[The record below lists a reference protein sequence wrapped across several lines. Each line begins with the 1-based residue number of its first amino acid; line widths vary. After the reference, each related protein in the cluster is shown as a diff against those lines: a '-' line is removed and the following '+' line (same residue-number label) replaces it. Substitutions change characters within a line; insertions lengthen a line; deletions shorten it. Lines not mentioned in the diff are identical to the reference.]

1 MTDTPQ
7 AAPFRAGMIAIVG
20 RPNVGKSTLLNALVG
35 THVSIT
41 SNKPQTT
48 RNRVMGV
55 ATRPDAQFVFVDT
68 PGLQHRHRNLLTRRM
83 NAGVSAAIHG
93 VDAIVMVVDA
103 QQGWREE
110 DDAVLRL
117 LPRPPAPGAAAT
129 EALAEAATEAT
140 PDPAPGAV
148 TEAVPDAV
156 VDAAAQPFTSRVVL
170 VLSKTDLL
178 RDRNALLPLIAGVAA
193 RYPFTAIV
201 PVSASKSWQLD
212 DLFDALRHLLPESL
226 PLFEADEITD
236 RSVRFLAA
244 ELIREQAFRLLG
256 DELPYG
262 LAVSIEAW
270 EESDGRAVVSA
281 LIMVERDSQRGIVIG
296 NGGSKLRAIGTKA
309 RTAIERLLGKP
320 VFLETHVRVSAGW
333 NNSARSLDRL
343 GVEAPQRS

>member
-1 MTDTPQ
+1 MTTAQP
-7 AAPFRAGMIAIVG
+7 ATLFRAGMIAIVG

-117 LPRPPAPGAAAT
+117 LPRPPAAGAPAAAD
-129 EALAEAATEAT
+129 APAEAPE
-140 PDPAPGAV
+140 
-148 TEAVPDAV
+148 
-156 VDAAAQPFTSRVVL
+156 PFSSRVVL

-193 RYPFTAIV
+193 RYPFAAIV
-201 PVSASKSWQLD
+201 PVSASRGWQLD
-212 DLFDALRHLLPESL
+212 DLFAALRQLLPEGM
-226 PLFEADEITD
+226 PLFDEDAITD

-262 LAVSIEAW
+262 LAVSIESW
-270 EESDGRAVVSA
+270 EESDGRAVVNA
-281 LIMVERDSQRGIVIG
+281 TILVERDSQRGIVIG
-296 NGGSKLRAIGTKA
+296 AGGAKLRAIGQKA
-309 RTAIERLLGKP
+309 RTAIERLLAKP
-320 VFLETHVRVSAGW
+320 VFLQTHVRVSSGW
-333 NNSARSLDRL
+333 NNDARALDRL
-343 GVEAPQRS
+343 GLDTPQRP

>member
-1 MTDTPQ
+1 
-7 AAPFRAGMIAIVG
+7 MIAIVG
-20 RPNVGKSTLLNALVG
+20 RPNVGKSTLLNAMVG

-103 QQGWREE
+103 QQGWRAE
-110 DDAVLRL
+110 DEAVLRL
-117 LPRPPAPGAAAT
+117 LPRPPAAPADGAAPAGG
-129 EALAEAATEAT
+129 APPA
-140 PDPAPGAV
+140 DPA
-148 TEAVPDAV
+148 
-156 VDAAAQPFTSRVVL
+156 AAPFSSRVVL

-178 RDRNALLPLIAGVAA
+178 RDKTALLPLIAGVAA
-193 RYPFTAIV
+193 RYPFAAIV

-212 DLFDALRHLLPESL
+212 DLFEALRRLLPESL
-226 PLFEADEITD
+226 PLFEPDEITD

-270 EESDGRAVVSA
+270 EESEGRAVVSA
-281 LIMVERDSQRGIVIG
+281 LIVVERDSQRGIVIG
-296 NGGSKLRAIGTKA
+296 AGGAKLREIGSKA
-309 RTAIERLLGKP
+309 RTAIQRLLGKP

-343 GVEAPQRS
+343 GVEAPLRP

>member
-1 MTDTPQ
+1 MSADPGTT
-7 AAPFRAGMIAIVG
+7 PFRAGMIAIVG

-55 ATRPDAQFVFVDT
+55 ATRPEAQYVFVDT

-93 VDAIVMVVDA
+93 VDAIVLVVDA
-103 QQGWREE
+103 QQGWRDE
-110 DDAVLRL
+110 DSAVLRL
-117 LPRPPAPGAAAT
+117 LPRAPAADAAPGAAA
-129 EALAEAATEAT
+129 AE
-140 PDPAPGAV
+140 G
-148 TEAVPDAV
+148 
-156 VDAAAQPFTSRVVL
+156 AAAPFSSRVVL
-170 VLSKTDLL
+170 ALSKTDLL
-178 RDRNALLPLIAGVAA
+178 RDKSALLPLIAGVAA
-193 RYPFTAIV
+193 RYPFAAIV

-212 DLFDALRHLLPESL
+212 DLFEALRQLLPESL

-281 LIMVERDSQRGIVIG
+281 LIVVERDSQRGIVIG
-296 NGGSKLRAIGTKA
+296 SGGAKLREIGTKA

-343 GVEAPQRS
+343 GVEAPLRS

>member
-1 MTDTPQ
+1 MATDPETT
-7 AAPFRAGMIAIVG
+7 PFRAGMIAIVG
-20 RPNVGKSTLLNALVG
+20 RPNVGKSTLLNAMVG

-110 DDAVLRL
+110 DEAVLRL
-117 LPRPPAPGAAAT
+117 LPKPPPAGEAAAP
-129 EALAEAATEAT
+129 EAAGTQT
-140 PDPAPGAV
+140 P
-148 TEAVPDAV
+148 
-156 VDAAAQPFTSRVVL
+156 FSSRVVL

-178 RDRNALLPLIAGVAA
+178 RDKTALLPLIAGVAA
-193 RYPFTAIV
+193 RHPFAAIV

-212 DLFDALRHLLPESL
+212 DLFEALRRLLPESL

-270 EESDGRAVVSA
+270 EESEGRAVVSA
-281 LIMVERDSQRGIVIG
+281 LIVVERDSQRGIVIG
-296 NGGSKLRAIGTKA
+296 SGGAKLREIGTKA
-309 RTAIERLLGKP
+309 RTAIQRLLGKP

-343 GVEAPQRS
+343 GVEAPLRS

>member
-1 MTDTPQ
+1 MTPAPQTP
-7 AAPFRAGMIAIVG
+7 PFRAGMIAIVG
-20 RPNVGKSTLLNALVG
+20 RPNVGKSTLLNAMVG

-103 QQGWREE
+103 QQGWRAE
-110 DDAVLRL
+110 DEAVLRL
-117 LPRPPAPGAAAT
+117 LPRPPAAPADGAAPAGG
-129 EALAEAATEAT
+129 APPA
-140 PDPAPGAV
+140 DPA
-148 TEAVPDAV
+148 
-156 VDAAAQPFTSRVVL
+156 AAPFSSRVVL

-178 RDRNALLPLIAGVAA
+178 RDKTALLPLIAGVAA
-193 RYPFTAIV
+193 RYPFAAIV

-212 DLFDALRHLLPESL
+212 DLFEALRRLLPESL
-226 PLFEADEITD
+226 PLFEPDEITD

-270 EESDGRAVVSA
+270 EESEGRAVVSA
-281 LIMVERDSQRGIVIG
+281 LIVVERDSQRGIVIG
-296 NGGSKLRAIGTKA
+296 AGGAKLREIGSKA
-309 RTAIERLLGKP
+309 RTAIQRLLGKP

-343 GVEAPQRS
+343 GVEAPLRP

>member
-1 MTDTPQ
+1 
-7 AAPFRAGMIAIVG
+7 MIAIVG

-55 ATRPDAQFVFVDT
+55 ATRPEAQYVFVDT

-93 VDAIVMVVDA
+93 VDAIVLVVDA
-103 QQGWREE
+103 QQGWRDE
-110 DDAVLRL
+110 DSAVLRL
-117 LPRPPAPGAAAT
+117 LPRAPAADAAPGAAA
-129 EALAEAATEAT
+129 AE
-140 PDPAPGAV
+140 G
-148 TEAVPDAV
+148 
-156 VDAAAQPFTSRVVL
+156 AAAPFSSRVVL
-170 VLSKTDLL
+170 ALSKTDLL
-178 RDRNALLPLIAGVAA
+178 RDKSALLPLIAGVAA
-193 RYPFTAIV
+193 RYPFAAIV

-212 DLFDALRHLLPESL
+212 DLFEALRQLLPESL

-281 LIMVERDSQRGIVIG
+281 LIVVERDSQRGIVIG
-296 NGGSKLRAIGTKA
+296 SGGAKLREIGTKA

-343 GVEAPQRS
+343 GVEAPLRS

>member
-1 MTDTPQ
+1 MSADPGTT
-7 AAPFRAGMIAIVG
+7 PFRAGMIAIVG

-55 ATRPDAQFVFVDT
+55 ATRPEAQYVFVDT

-93 VDAIVMVVDA
+93 VDAIVLVVDA
-103 QQGWREE
+103 QQGWRDE
-110 DDAVLRL
+110 DSAVLRL
-117 LPRPPAPGAAAT
+117 LPRAPAADAAPGVAAGEGAAA
-129 EALAEAATEAT
+129 
-140 PDPAPGAV
+140 
-148 TEAVPDAV
+148 
-156 VDAAAQPFTSRVVL
+156 PFSSRVVL
-170 VLSKTDLL
+170 ALSKTDLL
-178 RDRNALLPLIAGVAA
+178 RDKSALLPLIAGVAA
-193 RYPFTAIV
+193 RYPFAAIV

-212 DLFDALRHLLPESL
+212 DLFEALRQLLPESL

-281 LIMVERDSQRGIVIG
+281 LIVVERDSQRGIVIG
-296 NGGSKLRAIGTKA
+296 SGGAKLREIGTKA

-343 GVEAPQRS
+343 GVEAPLRS

>member
-1 MTDTPQ
+1 MT
-7 AAPFRAGMIAIVG
+7 AAAQTNPFRAGMIAIVG
-20 RPNVGKSTLLNALVG
+20 RPNVGKSTLLNAMVG

-103 QQGWREE
+103 QQGWRAE
-110 DDAVLRL
+110 DEAVLRL
-117 LPRPPAPGAAAT
+117 LPKSPSAAAPANPGTEAADAGTPAP
-129 EALAEAATEAT
+129 
-140 PDPAPGAV
+140 
-148 TEAVPDAV
+148 
-156 VDAAAQPFTSRVVL
+156 FSSRVIL

-178 RDRNALLPLIAGVAA
+178 RDKTALLPLIAGIAG
-193 RYPFTAIV
+193 RYPFAAIV

-212 DLFDALRHLLPESL
+212 DLFEALRQLLPESL
-226 PLFEADEITD
+226 ALFDADEITD

-270 EESDGRAVVSA
+270 EESAGRAVVSA
-281 LIMVERDSQRGIVIG
+281 LIVVERDSQRGIVIG
-296 NGGSKLRAIGTKA
+296 SGGAKLREIGTKA
-309 RTAIERLLGKP
+309 RTAIQRLLGKP

-343 GVEAPQRS
+343 GVEAPLRP

>member
-1 MTDTPQ
+1 MAT
-7 AAPFRAGMIAIVG
+7 AAKAPPYRAGMIAIVG
-20 RPNVGKSTLLNALVG
+20 RPNVGKSTLLNAMVG

-48 RNRVMGV
+48 RNRVLGV

-93 VDAIVMVVDA
+93 VDAVVMVVDA
-103 QQGWREE
+103 QGWRDE

-117 LPRPPAPGAAAT
+117 MPRPPAAPAADSGAKDTVGGPGA
-129 EALAEAATEAT
+129 
-140 PDPAPGAV
+140 DPAVAPALGSGSPAGAV
-148 TEAVPDAV
+148 PTGTFA
-156 VDAAAQPFTSRVVL
+156 SRVIL

-178 RDRNALLPLIAGVAA
+178 RDKAALLPLMASAAA
-193 RYPFTAIV
+193 RYPFAAIV

-212 DLFDALRHLLPESL
+212 DLFEALRGLLPESL

-281 LIMVERDSQRGIVIG
+281 LIVVERDSQRGIVIG
-296 NGGSKLRAIGTKA
+296 SGGAKLRAIGTKA
-309 RTAIERLLGKP
+309 RAAIERLLGKP

-343 GVEAPQRS
+343 GVEAPLQS